1 MPVTGKNRKV
11 PGRKRK
17 EPSVEIPCDRYQYER
32 QEIILCYHGPQL
44 YKAKV
49 LKRTV
54 QGCNDREQ
62 VMYFV
67 HYHGWNQQWDEW
79 VTADRCLKHTE
90 ENLETMNSLKADLAQ
105 TKQKRSSKSK
115 ISLHKRKRQIGD
127 SDESDSDTLIKSN
140 RTSAESKEPEKLHFE
155 SMLKEQQS

>member
-1 MPVTGKNRKV
+1 M
-11 PGRKRK
+11 
-17 EPSVEIPCDRYQYER
+17 
-32 QEIILCYHGPQL
+32 
-44 YKAKV
+44 KV

-90 ENLETMNSLKADLAQ
+90 ENLELMNTLKAELAQ
-105 TKQKRSSKSK
+105 SKQKRSSKSK
-115 ISLHKRKRQIGD
+115 VSLHKRKRQIGD
-127 SDESDSDTLIKSN
+127 SDESDSDTLTKSN
-140 RTSAESKEPEKLHFE
+140 RTSSESKEPEKLHFE